1 MQALFVPAFL
11 LLGAVLYELATIPVS
26 AWSSRAMGTNGLMC
40 FATIISLLIIPLVA
54 AIYALRQ
61 GAPAS
66 PAAAGAVGGLLAG
79 ALGTTV
85 FAMHCTDDSPL
96 FVAIWYA
103 LAIAFMA
110 MLGLVVGRQM
120 LRW

>member
-1 MQALFVPAFL
+1 MTATDTLSALPAM
-11 LLGAVLYELATIPVS
+11 
-26 AWSSRAMGTNGLMC
+26 AWSSRAMGMNGLMC
-40 FATIISLLIIPLVA
+40 FASIIALSIIPLTA
-54 AIYALRQ
+54 ALYALRQ

-79 ALGTTV
+79 AIGAAV

-103 LAIAFMA
+103 LAIAFMS
-110 MLGLVVGRQM
+110 MLGLMVGRQV